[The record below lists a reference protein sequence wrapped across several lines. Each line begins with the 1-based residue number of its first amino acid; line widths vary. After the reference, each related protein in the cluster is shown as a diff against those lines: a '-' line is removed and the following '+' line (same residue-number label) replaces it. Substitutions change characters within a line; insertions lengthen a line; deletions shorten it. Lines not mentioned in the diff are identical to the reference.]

1 MCPCVTVYLCICN
14 SVFETSVEIG
24 SLVSCLCVTVYLCIC
39 NSVFETSVK
48 IGSLVSCLCVT
59 VYVLLTMETRLSL
72 STLVSWI
79 IPNRTRWTDFPD
91 HSDDILPW
99 YNTILQS

>member
-14 SVFETSVEIG
+14 SVFETSVE
-24 SLVSCLCVTVYLCIC
+24 
-39 NSVFETSVK
+39 